1 MRLKIKDKKEYDDDG
16 LLPLVNII
24 FLLLIF
30 FMIAG
35 VIEKKIVRD
44 NLELPSAELS
54 RFENKEVTKI
64 YIDKDNNYFLNDKIT
79 SNENIISYIK
89 EKKIKEV
96 ILIADKFLLINDISK
111 LLNNLH
117 KNNVKNIKLL
127 SNRNATDQLNKY
139 ILISIMIHEY
149 SYYRLKILIYNKT

>member
-1 MRLKIKDKKEYDDDG
+1 
-16 LLPLVNII
+16 
-24 FLLLIF
+24 
-30 FMIAG
+30 MIAG

-44 NLELPSAELS
+44 KLELPSAELS

-127 SNRNATDQLNKY
+127 SNRNAN
-139 ILISIMIHEY
+139 
-149 SYYRLKILIYNKT
+149 

>member
-1 MRLKIKDKKEYDDDG
+1 MRLKIKDKREYDDDG

-64 YIDKDNNYFLNDKIT
+64 YIDKDNNYFLNDKVT
-79 SNENIISYIK
+79 SNENIIIYIQ

-127 SNRNATDQLNKY
+127 SNRNAN
-139 ILISIMIHEY
+139 
-149 SYYRLKILIYNKT
+149 

>member
-44 NLELPSAELS
+44 NLELPSAELN

-64 YIDKDNNYFLNDKIT
+64 YIDKDNNYFLNDKVT
-79 SNENIISYIK
+79 SNENIIIYIQ

-96 ILIADKFLLINDISK
+96 ILIADKSLLINDISK
-111 LLNNLH
+111 LLNNLN
-117 KNNVKNIKLL
+117 KNNIKNIKLL
-127 SNRNATDQLNKY
+127 SNRNAN
-139 ILISIMIHEY
+139 
-149 SYYRLKILIYNKT
+149 